1 MATPL
6 LDGLY
11 TYPPPP
17 DPRRDGTQNVF
28 YTTYYDSLGQQ
39 QVSPTNLWINKYPNN
54 NRAVNPRIPLG
65 LGIEADVAMQAY
77 NTWQTNAYNAYNNQN
92 TGGSYY
98 GSAPQPQVSN
108 PEPPP
113 LTWSEKYQLEGAP
126 IWWKGMVASQ
136 HTPETEFATI
146 MNTLIP
152 YLSTEDQRQ
161 FASSL
166 SRLFPDAFGHYSP
179 EKSDLGTPKG
189 MITPEQEQYF
199 LSQKRA
205 QDILGAMDK
214 MKEATGKSDKDFGP
228 GYEYVRQLAA
238 TMKDFGAREGYARPT
253 RSQVVKLYSAFDPML
268 AEGKG
273 EKLGAYGEMARSL
286 AQPFF
291 GAGSLIPVQKDQAGN
306 WIFGESN
313 KKWY

>member
-17 DPRRDGTQNVF
+17 WGGGTQTVKNN
-28 YTTYYDSLGQQ
+28 
-39 QVSPTNLWINKYPNN
+39 TNLWVNKYPNT

-65 LGIEADVAMQAY
+65 LGIEADVAATMWQLGQNAQA
-77 NTWQTNAYNAYNNQN
+77 ANQN
-92 TGGSYY
+92 TGGGGGSYY

-126 IWWKGMVASQ
+126 TWWKGMVASQ

-306 WIFGESN
+306 WIFGENN

>member
-1 MATPL
+1 MAVPL
-6 LDGLY
+6 LDGVQRYPGIVKSTLGTSKPYYIPGATY
-11 TYPPPP
+11 TVKNNTPLVVNAPGVPKGIGAEFDPAYFTYANQQYYGTTRPVYSAPPPP
-17 DPRRDGTQNVF
+17 NYG
-28 YTTYYDSLGQQ
+28 
-39 QVSPTNLWINKYPNN
+39 
-54 NRAVNPRIPLG
+54 
-65 LGIEADVAMQAY
+65 
-77 NTWQTNAYNAYNNQN
+77 
-92 TGGSYY
+92 GGSNYQSPSEP
-98 GSAPQPQVSN
+98 SA
-108 PEPPP
+108 PPP
-113 LTWSEKYQLEGAP
+113 LTWSETYQLANAP
-126 IWWKGMVASQ
+126 TWWRGMTASQ
-136 HTPETEFATI
+136 LTPETEFATI

-306 WIFGESN
+306 WIFGENN

>member
-11 TYPPPP
+11 KYPPAPWGG
-17 DPRRDGTQNVF
+17 GTQTVKNN
-28 YTTYYDSLGQQ
+28 
-39 QVSPTNLWINKYPNN
+39 TNLWVNKYPNS
-54 NRAVNPRIPLG
+54 NRSVNPRIPLG
-65 LGIEADVAMQAY
+65 LGIEADVAATMWQLGQNAAY
-77 NTWQTNAYNAYNNQN
+77 NTANNTN
-92 TGGSYY
+92 TGGGYNY
-98 GSAPQPQVSN
+98 GSSPQPQA
-108 PEPPP
+108 PAAPPP
-113 LTWSEKYQLEGAP
+113 LTWSEKYSLGGAP
-126 IWWKGMVASQ
+126 TWWKGMVASQ

-166 SRLFPDAFGHYSP
+166 SRLFPDAFGNYSP

-189 MITPEQEQYF
+189 TITPEQEQYF

-238 TMKDFGAREGYARPT
+238 TMKDFGAREGYSQPT
-253 RSQVVKLYSAFDPML
+253 RSQAIKLYSAFDPML

-291 GAGSLIPVQKDQAGN
+291 GAGSLIPVSKDQAGN
-306 WIFGESN
+306 WVFGQNN

>member
-1 MATPL
+1 MW
-6 LDGLY
+6 
-11 TYPPPP
+11 
-17 DPRRDGTQNVF
+17 Q
-28 YTTYYDSLGQQ
+28 LGQ
-39 QVSPTNLWINKYPNN
+39 N
-54 NRAVNPRIPLG
+54 A
-65 LGIEADVAMQAY
+65 QA
-77 NTWQTNAYNAYNNQN
+77 TNQN
-92 TGGSYY
+92 TGGGGYYY
-98 GSAPQPQVSN
+98 GGSSPQPQPSA
-108 PEPPP
+108 PPP
-113 LTWSEKYQLEGAP
+113 LTWAEKYQLEGAP
-126 IWWKGMVASQ
+126 TWWKGMVASQ

-179 EKSDLGTPKG
+179 EKSDLGNPSATV
-189 MITPEQEQYF
+189 TPEQEQYF

-214 MKEATGKSDKDFGP
+214 MKEATGKGDKDFGP

-253 RSQVVKLYSAFDPML
+253 RSQTIKLYSAFDPML

-306 WIFGESN
+306 WIFGENN

>member
-1 MATPL
+1 MAVPL
-6 LDGLY
+6 LDGVQRYPGIVKSTLGTSKPYYIPGATY
-11 TYPPPP
+11 TVKNNTPLVVNAPGVPKGIGAEFDPAYFTYANQQYYGTTKPVYSAPPPP
-17 DPRRDGTQNVF
+17 N
-28 YTTYYDSLGQQ
+28 
-39 QVSPTNLWINKYPNN
+39 
-54 NRAVNPRIPLG
+54 
-65 LGIEADVAMQAY
+65 
-77 NTWQTNAYNAYNNQN
+77 
-92 TGGSYY
+92 YY
-98 GSAPQPQVSN
+98 GSSPQPQVSN

-126 IWWKGMVASQ
+126 TWWKGMVASQ

-306 WIFGESN
+306 WIFGENN

>member
-11 TYPPPP
+11 KYPPPP
-17 DPRRDGTQNVF
+17 PSQWGYKNLPGKPGTPIPDMVVNRQ
-28 YTTYYDSLGQQ
+28 G
-39 QVSPTNLWINKYPNN
+39 VSKTP
-54 NRAVNPRIPLG
+54 VNPRIPLG
-65 LGIEADVAMQAY
+65 LGIETDVWSYYQANQLNNY
-77 NTWQTNAYNAYNNQN
+77 NNANNQN
-92 TGGSYY
+92 TGGGYY
-98 GSAPQPQVSN
+98 NPTAPQQPSN
-108 PEPPP
+108 PELPP
-113 LTWSEKYQLEGAP
+113 LTWSEKYSLGGAP
-126 IWWKGMVASQ
+126 TWWKGMVASQ

-166 SRLFPDAFGHYSP
+166 SRLFPDAFGNYSP

-189 MITPEQEQYF
+189 TITPDQEQYF

-238 TMKDFGAREGYARPT
+238 TMKDFGAREGYSRPT
-253 RSQVVKLYSAFDPML
+253 RSQTIKLYSAFDPML

-291 GAGSLIPVQKDQAGN
+291 GAGSLIPVSKDQAGN
-306 WIFGESN
+306 WVFGQNN